1 MIFEEDSEKSE
12 DSQTLVQKRFA
23 QDKVKQLERKDPSDE
38 GKWDDA
44 IKDACEKLNKS
55 ENFYTTSSCSGRI
68 VLIKALEEKAE
79 GVFLFKSHEKI
90 SFNQLKRE
98 LERISKEYKDEV
110 YFKQETCI
118 IVAGC
123 KTIEDAQKLV
133 DKFKEAGWKRTGI
146 MASRKRII
154 VEAMSTEYMSLPIMD
169 KGKILVDDDYLRR
182 IVREANRRL
191 ERVREKIKR
200 FEKLL

>member
-1 MIFEEDSEKSE
+1 MNFDEEK
-12 DSQTLVQKRFA
+12 K
-23 QDKVKQLERKDPSDE
+23 KQLAREDPSNE

-44 IKDACEKLNKS
+44 IKNACEKLNDS
-55 ENFYTTSSCSGRI
+55 DDYYTTSSCSGRI
-68 VLIKALEEKAE
+68 VLIKELEEKAE

-90 SFNQLKRE
+90 TFARLKKE
-98 LERISKEYKDEV
+98 LERISEEYKDEV

-118 IVAGC
+118 IVAAC
-123 KTIEDAQKLV
+123 SSLDKAQKLV
-133 DKFKEAGWKRTGI
+133 DKFKESGWKRTGI

-169 KGKILVDDDYLRR
+169 DGKLLVEEDYLKR
-182 IVREANRRL
+182 IVKEANARL
-191 ERVREKIKR
+191 DRVREKISR